1 LTTAVVARLPQA
13 MSSLAIVRLVR
24 DQDGSYALASALTA
38 LFVAVGVV
46 GQPLLARLVDTTG
59 RSRTVL
65 LSSAVVSSLALVG
78 LALTAV
84 TIPALGV
91 VLTILAGVASPP
103 VESCLRS
110 LWARMMTPGK
120 QLHSAFSFDAAA
132 QEILFIAGPL
142 VTALG
147 IIAFGAQGNMFLMA
161 GLGLAGTIAFASHS
175 RLAYRQP
182 AIARNSID
190 HHRGL
195 LLRLPA
201 LRQLVIVQFTVG
213 VPVGV
218 LTISATAYGELVGAT
233 SVGAWGLAVNAGGA
247 LIGAIVI
254 ARRPLATPPHRAIR
268 WLLLALGVLYLP
280 TALALLPVAAWL
292 VAALLAG
299 LMLSPLLTQ
308 VFTQTELVS
317 PSERLNEANAWVVS
331 AMTVGIA
338 FGTIVAGLIV
348 AASPGAGGIAVMVI
362 VGSAVA
368 IVGSVFA
375 SPKTLS
381 HLARSDV

>member
-1 LTTAVVARLPQA
+1 

-59 RSRTVL
+59 RSRMVL
-65 LSSAVVSSLALVG
+65 LSSALLSSLALVG

-84 TIPALGV
+84 SVPALGV
-91 VLTILAGVASPP
+91 AFTILAGIASPP

-161 GLGLAGTIAFASHS
+161 GLGLAGTIAFASHQ
-175 RLAYRQP
+175 RLVYRAP
-182 AIARNSID
+182 ALDRDTAL

-201 LRQLVIVQFTVG
+201 LRRLVIVQFTVG

-218 LTISATAYGELVGAT
+218 LTISATAYGELVGTT
-233 SVGAWGLAVNAGGA
+233 SVSAWGLAINAVGA

-254 ARRPLATPPHRAIR
+254 ARRPLATPPHRVIR
-268 WLLLALGVLYLP
+268 WLLLALGVLYFP
-280 TALALLPVAAWL
+280 TAIAALPVAGWL

-317 PSERLNEANAWVVS
+317 PPERLNEANAWVVS

-338 FGTIVAGLIV
+338 LGTIAAGLIV
-348 AASPGAGGIAVMVI
+348 AAIPGGAGIAVMV
-362 VGSAVA
+362 VAGSAVA
-368 IVGSVFA
+368 IVGSALA
-375 SPKTLS
+375 SPKALA
-381 HLARSDV
+381 HLPRIAA